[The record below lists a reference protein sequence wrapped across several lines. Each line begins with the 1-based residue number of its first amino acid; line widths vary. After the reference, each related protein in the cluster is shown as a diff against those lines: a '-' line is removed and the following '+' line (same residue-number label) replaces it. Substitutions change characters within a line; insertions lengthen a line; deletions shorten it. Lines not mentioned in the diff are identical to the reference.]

1 MSAARARMRTTK
13 PNATQDT
20 MSLSVDVDASRLPRR
35 TPLLT
40 SELDFA
46 LTAQIVV
53 AWAGEAGDEKRLGW
67 WRTDL
72 ISEFGGE
79 DLFQRLLPNTWQW
92 ATLQAT
98 REAARRRDAELR
110 TQNHSGDPIVSL
122 FHLGF
127 ELDERLDERLRDLKR
142 SGVEP
147 HRALPGLQP
156 TLHPWRRDAFR
167 DWADGQARV
176 ETTAEPLGRRIAGA
190 PPATLDGRVRKLVAG
205 LLPLGDTYPLP
216 HFRLAP

>member
-1 MSAARARMRTTK
+1 
-13 PNATQDT
+13 
-20 MSLSVDVDASRLPRR
+20 MSLFADHQDAPRLPR
-35 TPLLT
+35 PAPIPT

-110 TQNHSGDPIVSL
+110 THNPSADRIVSL
-122 FHLGF
+122 FHFGF
-127 ELDERLDERLRDLKR
+127 ELDERLDERFRDLKR

-147 HRALPGLQP
+147 HNALPGLQP
-156 TLHPWRRDAFR
+156 ALSLWRRDAFHE
-167 DWADGQARV
+167 WADGQARV
-176 ETTAEPLGRRIAGA
+176 ETTADPLGRRIIGS
-190 PPATLDGRVRKLVAG
+190 PPETLDGRVRKLVAA
-205 LLPLGDTYPLP
+205 LVPLGDAYPLP
-216 HFRLAP
+216 HFRLAR